1 MTPFI
6 FSNVDAKHARA
17 WIYDE
22 EAKHCMKVMRKRQG
36 EEVIGIDGKGNMYR
50 ARILELGKRSIELS
64 IMEVVPDWGEKP
76 QTIRLLVSPL
86 HKADR
91 FEWLVEKAV
100 ELGATAI
107 TPYLGKH
114 TVKTG
119 VRLERLQRIALAA
132 LKQSLRSR
140 LPQITEPE
148 PFEEVVANCDGAV
161 KLMGHGPSGKPFR
174 EQIDFIGNAAS
185 IDLLIGPEGD
195 FSESELQF
203 AQDSGFSPIALGSNR
218 LRSETAAIHLLGL
231 VKSAMA
237 Y

>member
-6 FSNVDAKHARA
+6 FSNINADQSRA
-17 WIYDE
+17 WLFGD

-36 EEVIGIDGKGNMYR
+36 EEVIGIDGKGSMYR

-64 IMEVVPDWGEKP
+64 VMEVIPNWGEKP
-76 QTIRLLVSPL
+76 QSIRLLVSPL
-86 HKADR
+86 HKVDR

-100 ELGATAI
+100 ELGATAV

-119 VRLERLQRIALAA
+119 IRLDRLQRIALAA

-140 LPQITEPE
+140 LPVITEPVPLPE
-148 PFEEVVANCDGAV
+148 ALEACDGEVRLVA
-161 KLMGHGPSGKPFR
+161 HGPTGKPFK
-174 EQIDFIGNAAS
+174 ELFSNIAKAGT
-185 IDLLIGPEGD
+185 IDLLLGPEGD
-195 FSESELQF
+195 FGDGELEL
-203 AQDSGFSPIALGSNR
+203 ATAAGFVPIELGANR